1 MKYKNF
7 RLDYYY
13 SNNCKCCDGYSN
25 VLYDIEQNMG
35 ITVIYHNTEEE
46 HNLPNIQGVPTVILS
61 DGNGIERARW
71 MGKYT
76 YPNLSDK
83 ITEAIDNYNVE

>member
-13 SNNCKCCDGYSN
+13 SDTCKCCDGYDT

-35 ITVIYHNTEEE
+35 ISVIYHNTEEE
-46 HNLPNIQGVPTVILS
+46 HNLPNITGVPTLILS
-61 DGNGIERARW
+61 HENTEIARW
-71 MGKYT
+71 MGKMT

-83 ITEAIDNYNVE
+83 ITEAIGNYNVE

>member
-7 RLDYYY
+7 RIDYYY
-13 SNNCKCCDGYSN
+13 SDSCKCCEGYET

-35 ITVIYHNTEEE
+35 ITVIYHNVNDE
-46 HNLPNIQGVPTVILS
+46 PNKYLTGVPTLILS

-83 ITEAIDNYNVE
+83 LLEAITNANEQ

>member
-13 SNNCKCCDGYSN
+13 SDTCKCCEGYSAILFD
-25 VLYDIEQNMG
+25 VEQALS
-35 ITVIYHNTEEE
+35 IPIIYHNTEEE
-46 HNLPNIQGVPTVILS
+46 HNLPNITGVPTVILS
-61 DGNGIERARW
+61 DGNGIEWARW

-83 ITEAIDNYNVE
+83 ITEAITNTNEQ

>member
-13 SNNCKCCDGYSN
+13 SDTCKCCEGYSAILFD
-25 VLYDIEQNMG
+25 VEQALS
-35 ITVIYHNTEEE
+35 IPIIYHNTEEE
-46 HNLPNIQGVPTVILS
+46 HNLPNITGVPTLILS
-61 DGNGIERARW
+61 HENTEIARW
-71 MGKYT
+71 IGKYT

-83 ITEAIDNYNVE
+83 LLEVITNTND